1 MLLRPKGVFS
11 LPLLGVLATVL
22 TGCST
27 FSQSDDEVATRV
39 QSTSPASSITLADNT
54 QLRVETLSDL
64 QVKFNPVASLPSEIN
79 ETSGLAMRFGKL
91 WTINDSGDGAFLYK
105 LNVSNQFIE
114 TKLKVTDAVNYDWE
128 SLAQDDAN
136 LYIADCGNNAGKR
149 EKFQIYQ
156 VPWHE
161 IDVAPN
167 GSRLSSERIN
177 ISFAGQHGYF
187 EAYEHNYDCEAITV
201 VENKLWMFSKN
212 WADSQTQLYQ
222 AEIGVTPQ
230 TLSPIQTLPV
240 NGLITAVDY
249 YAPTGRLA
257 LLGYSKQ
264 RLFGHAFIWLFDVV
278 GDKIDLSRAQYYE
291 LPEYAQ
297 WEGLIWKNDKTLLI
311 SAESSPLSSA
321 SLAEIILP

>member
-1 MLLRPKGVFS
+1 MLLKPAGLFGVS
-11 LPLLGVLATVL
+11 LLTVTSLL

-27 FSQSDDEVATRV
+27 FSQSHEATTTDLESDQAEVAV
-39 QSTSPASSITLADNT
+39 ADHA
-54 QLRVETLSDL
+54 QLRVDTLTDT
-64 QVKFNPVASLPSEIN
+64 QVKFNPLASLPSEVK
-79 ETSGLAMRFGKL
+79 ETSGLAMRYGKL

-105 LNVSNQFIE
+105 LNVSNQFVE

-149 EKFQIYQ
+149 DKFQIYQ

-161 IDVAPN
+161 IDVAAN

-177 ISFAGQHGYF
+177 IRFAGQQGTF
-187 EAYEHNYDCEAITV
+187 DAYEHNYDCEAITV
-201 VENKLWMFSKN
+201 VDDKLWLFSKN
-212 WADSQTQLYQ
+212 WADLQTQVYQ

-230 TLSPIQTLPV
+230 TLSPMQTLPV
-240 NGLITAVDY
+240 NGLITAADY

-257 LLGYSKQ
+257 LLGYSK
-264 RLFGHAFIWLFDVV
+264 RRIFGNAFIWLFDVV
-278 GDKIDLSRAQYYE
+278 GGKIDLTRAQYYP

-297 WEGLIWKNDKTLLI
+297 WEGIIWKNDRTLLI